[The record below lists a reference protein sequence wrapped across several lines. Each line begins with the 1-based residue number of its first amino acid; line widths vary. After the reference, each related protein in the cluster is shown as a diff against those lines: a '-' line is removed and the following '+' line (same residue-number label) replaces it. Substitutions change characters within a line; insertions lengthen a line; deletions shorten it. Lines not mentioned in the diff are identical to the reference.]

1 MVTNAKTNPTAVLP
15 AAPRRTRSG
24 YPTGGDETVLRHML
38 GLPRRNASWTSLG
51 GKSCAAWMSEPPPPE
66 TSSAVLWLLI
76 DLGLFRF
83 VAGIPA
89 DAAALLL
96 DLPVTELRADVAP
109 EMIAKLAELAL
120 DHALEEALP
129 PIPRE
134 RLDVTL
140 TDPPQV
146 IRAIGM
152 ISAAGRQYEFAL
164 SWSGDDDKT
173 AVELLNF
180 LCPYKDLTPIPY
192 TASLDF
198 AVLRLS
204 RADLSELGSGD
215 VIVVGDQNP
224 RETTYLNLRGRLW
237 APLRPHK
244 DGYQLTGAPRLFRLP
259 SSEAVMSEDKEQPL
273 DQATIDELPV
283 LVEFSLGDVDLM
295 VSELKNLTQGYVFD
309 YGVEPSRA
317 VRIRVAGRTIGYGE
331 IVELGG
337 MYGVRLNARV

>member
-1 MVTNAKTNPTAVLP
+1 MVTNAETQPTAILP
-15 AAPRRTRSG
+15 ATPRRTGSD
-24 YPTGGDETVLRHML
+24 YPTGGDETVQRHML
-38 GLPRRNASWTSLG
+38 GLPRLNASWTSLS
-51 GKSCAAWMSEPPPPE
+51 GKSCVAWLAAPTRQEASG
-66 TSSAVLWLLI
+66 AVLWLRV
-76 DLGLFRF
+76 DLGLFHC
-83 VAGIPA
+83 VAGMPA

-134 RLDVTL
+134 GLAVTL
-140 TDPPQV
+140 TAPPEA

-152 ISAAGRQYEFAL
+152 ITVAGRLYRFAL
-164 SWSGDDDKT
+164 SWAGDADKT
-173 AVELLNF
+173 AVQLLNF
-180 LCPYKDLTPIPY
+180 LCPHKDLTPIPY

-204 RADLSELGSGD
+204 RADLAELGTGD
-215 VIVVGDQNP
+215 VIVLGDQSP

-237 APLRPHK
+237 APVRHHK
-244 DGYQLTGAPRLFRLP
+244 DGFELTGAPRVFRLP
-259 SSEAVMSEDKEQPL
+259 GKEAAMSDDKEQPL

-283 LVEFSLGDVDLM
+283 LVEFSLGEVDLM
-295 VSELKNLTQGYVFD
+295 VSQLKALTQGYVFD
-309 YGVEPSRA
+309 FGVEPSRA

-331 IVELGG
+331 IVELEG
-337 MYGVRLNARV
+337 MYGVRLNSRV